1 MANRG
6 KGRSRWAIQP
16 TTQTTIAVDIP
27 QKKELTLRQD
37 CGMLPTASHTSIND
51 SLGDVSPNLPRS
63 IC

>member
-37 CGMLPTASHTSIND
+37 CGMLPTVSHTGVRIGED
-51 SLGDVSPNLPRS
+51 GTYSLSCLG
-63 IC
+63 